1 MEEFE
6 TIVITFEDG
15 EEGEFCVLEQTQLM
29 GKNYYLVAPV
39 EDMESDD
46 EEGECFILRENVD
59 ENDPEYGMYEFV
71 EDEDELNVVFP
82 IFEELLDESDTEVEF

>member
-6 TIVITFEDG
+6 TIIITFEDD
-15 EEGEFCVLEQTQLM
+15 EEVEFCVLEQTQLM
-29 GKNYYLVAPV
+29 GKNYYLVAPL
-39 EDMESDD
+39 EDMEKDE

-59 ENDPEYGMYEFV
+59 EADAEFGMYEFV
-71 EDEDELNVVFP
+71 DDEDELNVVFP

>member
-15 EEGEFCVLEQTQLM
+15 EEAEFCVLEQTQLM

-39 EDMESDD
+39 EDMENDE

-59 ENDPEYGMYEFV
+59 SKDPEYGMYEFV
-71 EDEDELNVVFP
+71 EDEEELNIVFP